1 MFFRLALLFSFLFST
16 LYGCR
21 YDSCQQKIF
30 DSSSQKKDSLHI
42 AIRKGVD
49 LVYSKKTL
57 TKNVLKYD
65 PFLSLYLIKR
75 PHNFPYPFQIILN
88 RNLPVAVVN
97 SYTTLPGKIV
107 QKQVGLNHFA
117 KFSKDIKAPALVTT
131 TCCSLEGIMVEG
143 GIIQKEYL
151 YRFITTTNVEYGD
164 VGIRVKE
171 TTDGVIVE
179 SSNPYAK
186 NNPFLLGDKIL
197 KMDGKKVRDASTFMQ
212 KILFAKLGSKH
223 SFSVLRGTKKLT
235 FSTKIFQRYGGGR
248 LSDTFLEQNGL
259 YFNDKLILI
268 KLNKSKKTYGL
279 EVGDKLVQ
287 INKKNVKTQE
297 DLRGAISAIRE
308 FSSLLISRN
317 GFEFFVNIKK

>member
-1 MFFRLALLFSFLFST
+1 MFFRLALLFTFLFSS

-49 LVYSKKTL
+49 LVYSKKPL
-57 TKNVLKYD
+57 TKNILKYD
-65 PFLSLYLIKR
+65 PFLSLYLVKR

-88 RNLPVAVVN
+88 RDLPVAIVN

-107 QKQVGLNHFA
+107 QKQVGLNKFA
-117 KFSKDIKAPALVTT
+117 KFSKEIKAPALVTT

-151 YRFITTTNVEYGD
+151 YRFINTKKVEYGD
-164 VGIRVKE
+164 VGIRVYDTKK
-171 TTDGVIVE
+171 GVIVE

-186 NNPFLLGDKIL
+186 NNLFLVGDKVL
-197 KMDGKKVRDASTFMQ
+197 EMDGHKIYNASSFMQ
-212 KILFAKLGSKH
+212 KILFAKIGSQH
-223 SFSVLRGTKKLT
+223 SFSILRDFKKLA
-235 FSTKIFQRYGGGR
+235 FKTKVFQRQGGGC
-248 LSDTFLEQNGL
+248 LSDTFLEQNGI
-259 YFNDKLILI
+259 YFNENLMLI
-268 KLNKSKKTYGL
+268 KLDKTKHSYGL
-279 EVGDKLVQ
+279 EIGDKLVQ
-287 INKKNVKTQE
+287 INKQNIKTQK
-297 DLRGAISAIRE
+297 DLRKAISSIRE
-308 FSSLLISRN
+308 FSSLLISRG